1 MASAMGVPAARR
13 ALFIDPVD
21 EVAAVADRLWAL
33 AALAEDQGEAIG
45 IGHDREQTL
54 LALQAVLPRLESRG
68 HRLVPVSQLV
78 R

>member
-13 ALFIDPVD
+13 DLFIDPVD
-21 EVAAVADRLWAL
+21 EVAAVEDRLWAL

-54 LALQAVLPRLESRG
+54 LALQSVLPRLESRG